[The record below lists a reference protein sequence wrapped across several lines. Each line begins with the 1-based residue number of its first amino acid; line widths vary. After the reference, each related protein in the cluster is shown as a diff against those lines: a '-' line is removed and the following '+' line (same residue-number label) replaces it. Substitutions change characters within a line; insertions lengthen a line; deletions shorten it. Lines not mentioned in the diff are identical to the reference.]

1 MLFHRSAGISRL
13 LELDYGQ
20 PTVATWELHGPSAP
34 AFTLVL
40 LIRKMND
47 GFHLI
52 TQIILSTLTTVL
64 SLGVCSNCVR
74 KKHLSKSMS
83 RPI

>member
-1 MLFHRSAGISRL
+1 MRAL
-13 LELDYGQ
+13 
-20 PTVATWELHGPSAP
+20 P
-34 AFTLVL
+34 FTLVL

-52 TQIILSTLTTVL
+52 TQIILSTLTIIL

-74 KKHLSKSMS
+74 KKTLASQCQDQFKSANTEVDKS
-83 RPI
+83 EHRLPP